1 MPDEWVPVAY
11 ASVIVKGLD
20 LQKAPVAATPVF
32 FDNKAAFNRFAAP
45 FEAPEGL
52 NEVALDGMIESGP
65 WQKQRDCA
73 RAGPAEIDDRVTF
86 ASVFDARLAALKI
99 EGLEGMAI
107 GPQSCFADLNI
118 LFAPGVNAIGFDLF
132 QIDAALEGLTVNL
145 FDLADR
151 LIGTKGITCRGKC
164 GFFGVVDDK
173 HQIGRISLHANYSG
187 QTDTTALHAAKADA
201 EASVAND
208 NSEPGAIILF
218 ALGLASLGVARR
230 SGSAIA
236 HLKGR

>member
-20 LQKAPVAATPVF
+20 LQKAPVAVRPMY
-32 FDNKAAFNRFAAP
+32 FDNKAAFNGFAAP
-45 FEAPEGL
+45 FEAPDGL

-65 WQKQRDCA
+65 WQNQRDRA

-107 GPQSCFADLNI
+107 GPHSCFDDLNI

-132 QIDAALEGLTVNL
+132 KMDGALEGLTVNL

-151 LIGTKGITCRGKC
+151 LIGTKGIAGGGKSD
-164 GFFGVVDDK
+164 FFGVIDDK
-173 HQIGRISLHANYSG
+173 NQIGRISLHANYSG
-187 QTDTTALHAAKADA
+187 QTDSSALLAAKPGAKLPI
-201 EASVAND
+201 AND
-208 NSEPGAIILF
+208 NSEPGALVLF

-230 SGSAIA
+230 PGSAVA